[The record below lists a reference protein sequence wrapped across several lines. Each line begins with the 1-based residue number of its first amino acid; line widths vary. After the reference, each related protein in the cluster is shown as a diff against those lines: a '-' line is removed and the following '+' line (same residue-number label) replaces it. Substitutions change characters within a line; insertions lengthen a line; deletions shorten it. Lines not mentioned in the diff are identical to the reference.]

1 MDTKIHDF
9 EKTLHENYF
18 VPPHPPRTES
28 EGYKKLLK
36 KLHNE
41 NFSCIVCGLHYN
53 DIKNPTINKIGATNI
68 ECHHKVVEW
77 AWHTVADQNKV
88 GSDYPQV
95 IHMTRQEFLN
105 WLDHSED
112 IAMGLCDIH
121 HRHRDM
127 GIHEVDEASFNL
139 VKYLQDDFNLVD
151 NNPE

>member
-28 EGYKKLLK
+28 EGYKKLLE

-41 NFSCIVCGLHYN
+41 NFSCNVCGLHYN
-53 DIKNPTINKIGATNI
+53 DLNNPNINTIGAKDI

-77 AWHTVADQNKV
+77 AWHTVASQTKV
-88 GSDYPQV
+88 GKDYPQV
-95 IHMTRQEFLN
+95 LTMTRQEFLN